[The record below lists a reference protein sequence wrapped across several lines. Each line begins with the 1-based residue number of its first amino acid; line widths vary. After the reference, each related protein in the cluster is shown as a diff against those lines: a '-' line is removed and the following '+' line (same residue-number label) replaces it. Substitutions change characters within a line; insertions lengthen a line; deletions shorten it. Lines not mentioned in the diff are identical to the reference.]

1 MLTLCTWCGS
11 DVYVDTYDALTDEAW
26 CSGPGHPEPRLF
38 NPAAEKRAQQAQQA
52 VSPLGYGIAY
62 ELGIYD
68 ALPELLVTGEWADTP
83 TVEYRY
89 GTTYPEIYADLLVR
103 WGHVAQS
110 PRKYSVTSFIGS
122 ALGHLSRATN
132 VTHKSGPGSGFFSY
146 NSTVGFWTLEPV
158 PADTVDMGWEQCATE
173 AGIDPDTWPLA

>member
-1 MLTLCTWCGS
+1 MSTLCTWCGS
-11 DVYVDTYDALTDEAW
+11 DVYVDAYDPATDEGW
-26 CSGPGHPEPRLF
+26 CSGPGHSEPRLF
-38 NPAAEKRAQQAQQA
+38 NPAAEKKLQKEKHAPSA
-52 VSPLGYGIAY
+52 LGYGIAY

-68 ALPELLVTGEWADTP
+68 ALPELLVAGEWADTP
-83 TVEYRY
+83 TVEYRF
-89 GTTYPEIYADLLVR
+89 GTAYPDVYEKLLAR

-122 ALGHLSRATN
+122 TLGQLSRATN
-132 VTHKSGPGSGFFSY
+132 VTHKGGHASGFFSY

-158 PADTVDMGWEQCATE
+158 PAETVDTGWEQCATA